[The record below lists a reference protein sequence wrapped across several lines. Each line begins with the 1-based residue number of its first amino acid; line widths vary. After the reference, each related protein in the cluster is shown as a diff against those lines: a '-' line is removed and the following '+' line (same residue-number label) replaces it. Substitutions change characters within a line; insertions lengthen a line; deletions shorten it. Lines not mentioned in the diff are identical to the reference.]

1 MERRGI
7 SDLTAAELLG
17 HERLYKDESINY
29 YKLKSDEVVTMKF
42 SHLYPDGVGY
52 WYGVTPSALQKYQSQ
67 NISAL
72 CLILG
77 YEGVLKI
84 PFKFILDYMKNA
96 DKSKNENGGIKHY
109 HLRIKYDDSIKMYN
123 KFVEFDV
130 SEYLIFD
137 EEIIMDD
144 LNKKSMD
151 QIEIEARKFSDY
163 ANQYTESEKRSK
175 IRKESKAQK
184 QRIAK
189 LEKHTCQ
196 VCGFYQEYVR
206 NKKLAWIIQVDHIID
221 KSKGGGETIDNL
233 WVLCPNCHSKKTYGI
248 IEINKEEKTVKENG
262 RFIDIRDNHLR
273 WNKG

>member
-7 SDLTAAELLG
+7 SDLAAAKLLK
-17 HERLYKDESINY
+17 YKSTYKNESINY
-29 YKLKSDEVVTMKF
+29 YKLWNDETITMKF
-42 SHLYPDGVGY
+42 SHLYPSGVSY
-52 WYGVTPSALQKYQSQ
+52 WYGVTPSALQKYQSE

-84 PFKFILDYMKNA
+84 PFNYILDYIKNA
-96 DKSKNENGGIKHY
+96 DESKNEKGGIKHY
-109 HLRIKYDDSIKMYN
+109 HLRIKYDDTIKMYN
-123 KFVEFDV
+123 KSKEFDV

-137 EEIIMDD
+137 EEVIIDD
-144 LNKKSMD
+144 LNKKTMD
-151 QIEIEARKFSDY
+151 QIEMEAKKFSDY
-163 ANQYTESEKRSK
+163 SVQYTESEKRSR

-196 VCGFYQEYVR
+196 VCGFYQEYTR
-206 NKKLAWIIQVDHIID
+206 NNRLSWIIHVDHIID
-221 KSKGGGETIDNL
+221 KSRGGGETIDNL

-262 RFIDIRDNHLR
+262 RLIDIRDNHLG
-273 WNKG
+273 WKN